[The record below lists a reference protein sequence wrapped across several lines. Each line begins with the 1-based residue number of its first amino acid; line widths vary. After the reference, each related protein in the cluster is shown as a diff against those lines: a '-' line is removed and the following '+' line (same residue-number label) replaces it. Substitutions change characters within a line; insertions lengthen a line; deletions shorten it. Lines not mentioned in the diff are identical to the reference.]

1 MLGGEFLVEVFV
13 WESFGG
19 KFVMENF
26 WQKIW
31 WKCIIDIFEPP
42 AFQKYYFKSMPHLS
56 TDRQPEVRSEF

>member
-1 MLGGEFLVEVFV
+1 MVEVFV